1 MAILKHFKCKGSIGL
16 HYGLGQEEVAVNFD
30 NLSGLVT
37 LAGNN
42 GNGKTTFMELLSPFD
57 VMPSRKLKNP
67 RKYNLKNQF
76 MLRDSYKEV
85 CYIFNGEEYKFR
97 VEIPAGTTM
106 GIEGYITRDGV
117 PLVKGKIS
125 EYRKMVVELFGS
137 EELFYSSIFSC
148 QGGPKLTDRT
158 VGEFKQL
165 LIELLGLNK
174 YVEWWYSIGKV
185 QKAVKVKLDKVLSDV
200 SLHDGDIK
208 AMEKNQELLEQSEFS
223 LMMDQNKIVAI
234 KKEIATVE
242 EDLKTLQA
250 QKVEAEK
257 NEAVITEKKKAIE
270 DLKTNYHAVLAESGD
285 KIASYNLFK
294 ANTEKEIE
302 EYTGL
307 VSKEA
312 DILEAS
318 DKIKGLEKAK
328 QDLEAT
334 ICDLNTSIE
343 EKQAFYNKIAI
354 EIQGLYKKQGAI
366 REESDLETLDN
377 RVSELEAELTKAETS
392 LAEKE
397 RLLLIAKDPSPLQA
411 LLTTLSQYQDAEDL
425 LETRPA
431 KCTIDDCP
439 FIMAAIASIKQKPE
453 TEKAITAWKKANK
466 IVVDNA
472 EKEVLAAQAVV
483 STLLVEKSEA
493 MSAWS
498 TESERV
504 KGMLEVVKEGIDTNE
519 KTNRELS
526 ILVDE
531 QKTKKDKSAS
541 LIAGIDGHI
550 KTFQELSGKA
560 PELEAAKQTITA
572 LKKGISDKWIEV
584 AAEIKALE
592 TKSNGLMDKIKT
604 IEAEIKALPAV
615 NEDLDDLIIT
625 QQNELNGLDSELT
638 SVNLAASNLDKKIA
652 VLEDKIAS
660 AEETKAVVEGLKKE
674 ERHIRKE
681 LSRWDYI
688 RGAVSKSGLQ
698 ALEIASAAPLL
709 TGIAND
715 LLTDAFGG
723 SFFLDLVTEDPET
736 GAEILDIYVTRE
748 DGKTYSLSEFSGGE
762 SVYILQ
768 AMKCAQIVV
777 NIEKSGVH
785 FQTAFADEECS
796 SLDKG
801 KSEKFIKLYRA
812 LLKRA
817 GFEKLIYITHIP
829 EAQALSDYV
838 IDFTKEGLKS
848 ESDI

>member
-1 MAILKHFKCKGSIGL
+1 
-16 HYGLGQEEVAVNFD
+16 
-30 NLSGLVT
+30 
-37 LAGNN
+37 
-42 GNGKTTFMELLSPFD
+42 
-57 VMPSRKLKNP
+57 
-67 RKYNLKNQF
+67 
-76 MLRDSYKEV
+76 
-85 CYIFNGEEYKFR
+85 
-97 VEIPAGTTM
+97 
-106 GIEGYITRDGV
+106 
-117 PLVKGKIS
+117 
-125 EYRKMVVELFGS
+125 
-137 EELFYSSIFSC
+137 
-148 QGGPKLTDRT
+148 
-158 VGEFKQL
+158 
-165 LIELLGLNK
+165 
-174 YVEWWYSIGKV
+174 
-185 QKAVKVKLDKVLSDV
+185 
-200 SLHDGDIK
+200 
-208 AMEKNQELLEQSEFS
+208 
-223 LMMDQNKIVAI
+223 
-234 KKEIATVE
+234 
-242 EDLKTLQA
+242 
-250 QKVEAEK
+250 
-257 NEAVITEKKKAIE
+257 
-270 DLKTNYHAVLAESGD
+270 
-285 KIASYNLFK
+285 
-294 ANTEKEIE
+294 
-302 EYTGL
+302 
-307 VSKEA
+307 
-312 DILEAS
+312 
-318 DKIKGLEKAK
+318 
-328 QDLEAT
+328 
-334 ICDLNTSIE
+334 
-343 EKQAFYNKIAI
+343 
-354 EIQGLYKKQGAI
+354 
-366 REESDLETLDN
+366 
-377 RVSELEAELTKAETS
+377 
-392 LAEKE
+392 
-397 RLLLIAKDPSPLQA
+397 
-411 LLTTLSQYQDAEDL
+411 
-425 LETRPA
+425 
-431 KCTIDDCP
+431 
-439 FIMAAIASIKQKPE
+439 
-453 TEKAITAWKKANK
+453 
-466 IVVDNA
+466 
-472 EKEVLAAQAVV
+472 
-483 STLLVEKSEA
+483 

-572 LKKGISDKWIEV
+572 LEKAISDKWIEV

-762 SVYILQ
+762 SIWILQ
-768 AMKCAQIVV
+768 AFKAAQVVV

-785 FQTAFADEECS
+785 FQTAFADEES
-796 SLDKG
+796 SALDTE

-817 GFEKLIYITHIP
+817 GFEKLLYISHIK
-829 EAQALSDYV
+829 EAQSMADHSLE
-838 IDFTKEGLKS
+838 FTKGGIVS
-848 ESDI
+848 ESYDVFN